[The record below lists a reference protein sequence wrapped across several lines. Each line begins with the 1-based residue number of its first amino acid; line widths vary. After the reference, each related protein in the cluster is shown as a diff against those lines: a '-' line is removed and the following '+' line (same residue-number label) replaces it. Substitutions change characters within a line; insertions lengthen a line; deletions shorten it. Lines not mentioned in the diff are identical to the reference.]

1 MSQCPLEGVSPQQI
15 FEKCMD
21 LKETGILAEGQL
33 GFEDLHYWNI
43 GRKVFYKLQ
52 QLNIDAIDET
62 TLTLLGMEIRINYNE
77 PYLLSIEKKPRHQY
91 VVNLNTCYPSIDVSG
106 LIKAANTIKK
116 GFENMVGTLRNIE
129 IVKVIFNEPATIII
143 WDDGTK
149 TIVKAQKG
157 EVFDKEKGLAMAVV
171 KKAFGNNGNYY
182 NEFKKWIP
190 EDWYSWL

>member
-1 MSQCPLEGVSPQQI
+1 MSQCLLEGVSPQQI

-21 LKETGILAEGQL
+21 LKIIGISAEGPS

-43 GRKVFYKLQ
+43 GRMVFYKLR
-52 QLNIDAIDET
+52 QLNNGAMNE
-62 TLTLLGMEIRINYNE
+62 LNQTLLGMEIRIINYNE
-77 PYLLSIEKKPRHQY
+77 PYLLSIEKKPRPHY
-91 VVNLNTCYPSIDVSG
+91 VVNLNNCYPSIDVGS

-116 GFENMVGTLRNIE
+116 GFENMFNTLRNIE
-129 IVKVIFNEPATIII
+129 IKKVIFNEPATIII

-149 TIVKAQKG
+149 TVVKAQKG

-190 EDWYSWL
+190 ED

>member
-1 MSQCPLEGVSPQQI
+1 
-15 FEKCMD
+15 MD
-21 LKETGILAEGQL
+21 LKATGILAEGPL

-43 GRKVFYKLQ
+43 GRTVFYKLQ
-52 QLNIDAIDET
+52 QLNIDAMDET
-62 TLTLLGMEIRINYNE
+62 TLTLLGMEIKINYNE
-77 PYLLSIEKKPRHQY
+77 PYLLSIEKKPRPQY
-91 VVNLNTCYPSIDVSG
+91 VVNLNTCYPSIDVSS

-116 GFENMVGTLRNIE
+116 GFENMFNTLRNIE

-149 TIVKAQKG
+149 TVVKAQKG

-190 EDWYSWL
+190 ED

>member
-1 MSQCPLEGVSPQQI
+1 M
-15 FEKCMD
+15 F
-21 LKETGILAEGQL
+21 
-33 GFEDLHYWNI
+33 
-43 GRKVFYKLQ
+43 
-52 QLNIDAIDET
+52 
-62 TLTLLGMEIRINYNE
+62 
-77 PYLLSIEKKPRHQY
+77 
-91 VVNLNTCYPSIDVSG
+91 
-106 LIKAANTIKK
+106 
-116 GFENMVGTLRNIE
+116 GTLRNIE

-190 EDWYSWL
+190 EE

>member
-15 FEKCMD
+15 FEKCMG
-21 LKETGILAEGQL
+21 LKETGKFAEGPL

-43 GRKVFYKLQ
+43 GRMVFYKLR
-52 QLNIDAIDET
+52 QLNNGAMNERNQ
-62 TLTLLGMEIRINYNE
+62 TLLGMEIKISYNE
-77 PYLLSIEKKPRHQY
+77 PYLLSIEKKPRPQY
-91 VVNLNTCYPSIDVSG
+91 VVNLNTCYPSIDVSS

-116 GFENMVGTLRNIE
+116 GFENMFNTLRNIE

-149 TIVKAQKG
+149 TVVKAQKG

-190 EDWYSWL
+190 ED